1 MRPRFDVYWLTTT
14 VVVAECAVGG
24 ALDLLRAPPFYPVML
39 SLGYPAYLATI
50 MGVAKLIAAVILAAP
65 GLRRLK
71 EWAYA
76 GVLINMVGAAASHI
90 AMRQSAT
97 ALIAPLMFAV
107 LALVSW
113 GWRPPARKL

>member
-1 MRPRFDVYWLTTT
+1 MRWKFDVYWLSTAI
-14 VVVAECAVGG
+14 VVGECAVGG
-24 ALDLLRAPPFYPVML
+24 ALDLLRAPPFFPVMI

-50 MGVAKLIAAVILAAP
+50 IGVAKLIAAVILAAP
-65 GLRRLK
+65 RLRRLK

-76 GVLINMVGAAASHI
+76 GVMINMVGAAASHI
-90 AMRQSAT
+90 AMRQAAT
-97 ALIAPLMFAV
+97 ALIAPLAFAV